1 MCRFCGEKNAKN
13 GQLLAYLPMG
23 PDPVGK
29 KPFLWPLKKKSFQK
43 ITHISLKSPRMA
55 TKPFLIVRYMF
66 LDDIHIFFFFLTTF
80 DFCDF
85 DHWKNVKLEKTMP
98 VLWPEVEFSAVFF
111 IFRPLSQIFTSS
123 YFFLWKFIQFLA
135 PPPKKFSSIGHEFSY
150 FQTTKNWKFGI
161 DFG

>member
-1 MCRFCGEKNAKN
+1 
-13 GQLLAYLPMG
+13 MG

-43 ITHISLKSPRMA
+43 ITYISLKSPRVV

-66 LDDIHIFFFFLTTF
+66 LDDIHIFFFVTTF

-98 VLWPEVEFSAVFF
+98 VLWPEVEFSAVFLF
-111 IFRPLSQIFTSS
+111 FDPFPKFLRAPTFFYESS
-123 YFFLWKFIQFLA
+123 SNFC
-135 PPPKKFSSIGHEFSY
+135 PPKKIQLDRPWIFLFSDHKKLKIWHRFWLGRRWRLPNGSY
-150 FQTTKNWKFGI
+150 ARF
-161 DFG
+161 